1 MNRQKLQLS
10 LNDWSN
16 NPKFQ
21 SRYIMLKNILNLEGA
36 QELSREQQQSIKGG
50 IACSEDFPCKK
61 GSHCVYGDDSTEGR
75 CVLN

>member
-1 MNRQKLQLS
+1 
-10 LNDWSN
+10 
-16 NPKFQ
+16 
-21 SRYIMLKNILNLEGA
+21 MLKNILNLEGA

-50 IACSEDFPCKK
+50 IACSAEFPCKK